1 MAYDDSCVGAVRV
14 PRFSTPDKL
23 YLKQKLGSA
32 TADNARKIQE
42 NVVRRD
48 NIRVGAVGREMNISK
63 VCVGARDRFLD

>member
-23 YLKQKLGSA
+23 YLKKRLGSA

-42 NVVRRD
+42 NVVREEKQRKGGWGRQRD
-48 NIRVGAVGREMNISK
+48 GI
-63 VCVGARDRFLD
+63 F